1 LGGGRTAIVFDKIKK
16 YLSSP
21 PVMKA
26 PKVKIL
32 FQLYIVAE
40 DNVIGVVLIQVV
52 DGNEHII
59 IYLSQRLI
67 DVETRYS
74 FIEK

>member
-1 LGGGRTAIVFDKIKK
+1 
-16 YLSSP
+16 
-21 PVMKA
+21 MKA

-40 DNVIGVVLIQVV
+40 DSVIGVVLIQVV

-67 DVETRYS
+67 DVEKGILSLKSNVYPYLMLAPN
-74 FIEK
+74 

>member
-1 LGGGRTAIVFDKIKK
+1 
-16 YLSSP
+16 
-21 PVMKA
+21 MKA

-40 DNVIGVVLIQVV
+40 DSVIGVVLIQVV